1 MADAKFAAEF
11 LQAHNKY
18 RRNHGAPP
26 LTMDPNLNHS
36 AQAWADN
43 LLSIRTL
50 KHSNANTGE
59 NLYYTYNSSPQ
70 RLAGDKPVENWY
82 NEIKNY
88 NFQRPGFNS
97 GTGHFT
103 QVVWRDSKKLGVG
116 VATDGTTTFVV
127 GQYLPAGNIS
137 NSGYFERN
145 VLPQQSA

>member
-1 MADAKFAAEF
+1 
-11 LQAHNKY
+11 
-18 RRNHGAPP
+18 
-26 LTMDPNLNHS
+26 MDPNLNHS

-70 RLAGDKPVENWY
+70 RLAGKYCKLVLLLFISLHCLFHVIIFFPTTGDKPVENWY

-97 GTGHFT
+97 GTGE
-103 QVVWRDSKKLGVG
+103 L
-116 VATDGTTTFVV
+116 
-127 GQYLPAGNIS
+127 I
-137 NSGYFERN
+137 
-145 VLPQQSA
+145 